1 MTKII
6 NINYGTS
13 GFIPYDLDL
22 SNEKIP
28 EIKIDQENKLIH
40 YSDKLPIGQYI
51 IGDIKLI
58 VKPTLHYNIHN
69 VLYQEDITFTPI
81 FDNIYNFS
89 NVLEVP
95 IKIDNNGKFNTKDL
109 DIGEYNFNI
118 NECLISFTV
127 LPSFNYSID
136 EFIFSNKI
144 LSSIPTTYPKN
155 GTFNCIYSIDE
166 NGIIDLSNLDIG
178 DYDIDVGYTIN
189 NITNYC
195 KYSVTILSE
204 LIYQNNY
211 ECFEFT
217 DFTTEQPIYQLGG
230 TFSIEEINE
239 INIENKDSNVSV
251 LYYYDK
257 SNVFEIL
264 NNGII
269 KCNCEANHYDLTIKY
284 NKSKLVKINILV
296 KPYISYQNINKTIY
310 GIKYISDKPKYYP
323 NNNSFLINNDNF
335 DIDTEGIITQTNLEL
350 VPDNYNLLIIY
361 SKNDINIEVNITLT
375 ILPFIELINNKYEY
389 FINEL
394 NETKIN
400 YLPLK
405 TKFNEHSILKQNGDI
420 ITDTVG
426 KFTVEFIY
434 FFNDISN
441 SITYE
446 YIVKPIVTYNNY
458 SNISI
463 DTHPLRFRVSAK
475 HSIGCRSSNLHVCAE
490 NIIPEYFYPKNG
502 IFTLNNHDMFINS
515 ETGEIHFNNLDI
527 GTYDINVIY
536 TINNIKSNCTFQ
548 IKIEPTI
555 TVEELNIYYDDLL
568 KENIDIMNMIN
579 YNISCKGTFENNIL
593 NLQNLDCGTYEYII
607 TFNYL
612 DTFIKFP
619 IKINILKSEL
629 KLVFTCINKIYDGN
643 NFAYVSCN
651 NKSIIYEAKYSNEK
665 AEYYKDIYIKI
676 INFDDNNYFVNDTKI
691 KGSILK
697 KPINPIFIGIDKEY
711 DGTNNAKV
719 KYECDFKIDS
729 VNSFYSII
737 NVGKNTI
744 IIKNIKFYDE
754 NHYIEKDEYEIEG
767 NILPK
772 KIVPIVIVKDK
783 IYTNNNNAKDYI
795 YFKNIKI
802 ISFDAYYEDSNV
814 GDKIIFIKNII
825 LNEKEFLISDFTVSG
840 KIIPQEIKLDLISI
854 NKSYDGTDIAFL
866 QDNILLKSYESKYT
880 NINVGLQ
887 NISITN
893 IQLNDPNFIVQ
904 DTLISGYINYQL
916 LNVEIKCKD
925 KYYDGTTNLDYEL
938 SNLDYELSNLVNG
951 TVFLIDEN
959 IGENKEIIHNLHCNN
974 KNYKIRNI
982 EYNKPTVMRKELE
995 CIFTCIDKEYDGTN
1009 KAFIKCDNN
1018 IIIDYEAKYENSIV
1032 GNNKKIYI
1040 TNIQTNN
1047 NNYFVNDTFIYGNI
1061 LHKEIQL
1068 IAKGVEKVYDG
1079 TTDAEIIITDL
1090 NNCIDNVFIISYKAN
1105 YLNSNIGCN
1114 IIIVSELDLGGK
1126 NIECYLFKETQVTGN
1141 ILAH

>member
-22 SNEKIP
+22 SNEELP
-28 EIKIDQENKLIH
+28 EIQIDKENKLIH

-51 IGDIKLI
+51 IGDIELVI
-58 VKPTLHYNIHN
+58 KPNLHYNIHN

-81 FDNIYNFS
+81 FDNIYNFES
-89 NVLEVP
+89 YNLP
-95 IKIDNNGKFNTKDL
+95 IKFDNNGKFNTKDL
-109 DIGEYNFNI
+109 DINEYNFNI
-118 NECLISFTV
+118 NDCLISFTV
-127 LPSFNYSID
+127 LPSFNYSSD
-136 EFIFSNKI
+136 EFIFNNKI

-155 GTFNCIYSIDE
+155 GTFNCIYPIDE

-178 DYDIDVGYTIN
+178 DYNINVSYTIN

-217 DFTTEQPIYQLGG
+217 DFTTEQPIYQKGG

-239 INIENKDSNVSV
+239 INIKNKDSDVSTI
-251 LYYYDK
+251 YYYDK
-257 SNVFEIL
+257 NNIFEIL

-269 KCNCEANHYDLTIKY
+269 KCNCEANNYELTIKY
-284 NKSKLVKINILV
+284 SKSKLVKINILV

-310 GIKYISDKPKYYP
+310 GTKYISNKPIYYY
-323 NNNSFLINNDNF
+323 NDSLFFLINNDNF
-335 DIDTEGIITQTNLEL
+335 DINEEGIITQINLDL
-350 VPDNYNLLIIY
+350 VPDNYNLLVIY
-361 SKNDINIEVNITLT
+361 SKNNINIEINITLT

-389 FINEL
+389 FINEV

-420 ITDTVG
+420 IIDTVG
-426 KFTVEFIY
+426 KFSTEFIY

-446 YIVKPIVTYNNY
+446 YIVKPIVKYNNY
-458 SNISI
+458 SN
-463 DTHPLRFRVSAK
+463 VS
-475 HSIGCRSSNLHVCAE
+475 AE

-502 IFTLNNHDMFINS
+502 IFTQTNRNASEDMILFSGEKEKAKENTINNIDMFINS
-515 ETGEIHFNNLDI
+515 QTGEIHFNNLDI
-527 GTYDINVIY
+527 GTYDINVTY
-536 TINNIKSNCTFQ
+536 TINKIKSNYTFQ

-555 TVEELNIYYDDLL
+555 NIEELNIYYDDVP
-568 KENIDIMNMIN
+568 KEDIDIMNMIN
-579 YNISCKGTFENNIL
+579 YNISCKCIFENNIL
-593 NLQNLDCGTYEYII
+593 NLKDLDCGTYEYII

-629 KLVFTCINKIYDGN
+629 KLIFTCINKIYDGN

-651 NKSIIYEAKYSNEK
+651 NKSIIYEAKYNNEK

-676 INFDDNNYFVNDTKI
+676 IKFDDNNYFVNDTKI

-711 DGTNNAKV
+711 DGTNNAQV

-737 NVGKNTI
+737 NVGKNTQTNHEDVKLFSGALAKENTI

-754 NHYIEKDEYEIEG
+754 NHYIEKAEYEIEG

-772 KIVPIVIVKDK
+772 KIVPNIIVKDK
-783 IYTNNNNAKDYI
+783 IYDNDIDAKDYI

-802 ISFDAYYEDSNV
+802 SSFDAYYEDSNV
-814 GDKIIFIKNII
+814 GDKIIFIKNVKLINYII
-825 LNEKEFLISDFTVSG
+825 EDFTIIG

-854 NKSYDGTDIAFL
+854 NKCYDGTDIASL
-866 QDNILLKSYESKYT
+866 QDNILLKSYEAKYT

-893 IQLNDPNFIVQ
+893 IQLDDSNFFMQ
-904 DTLISGYINYQL
+904 
-916 LNVEIKCKD
+916 EI
-925 KYYDGTTNLDYEL
+925 G
-938 SNLDYELSNLVNG
+938 
-951 TVFLIDEN
+951 
-959 IGENKEIIHNLHCNN
+959 
-974 KNYKIRNI
+974 R
-982 EYNKPTVMRKELE
+982 
-995 CIFTCIDKEYDGTN
+995 
-1009 KAFIKCDNN
+1009 
-1018 IIIDYEAKYENSIV
+1018 
-1032 GNNKKIYI
+1032 
-1040 TNIQTNN
+1040 
-1047 NNYFVNDTFIYGNI
+1047 
-1061 LHKEIQL
+1061 
-1068 IAKGVEKVYDG
+1068 
-1079 TTDAEIIITDL
+1079 
-1090 NNCIDNVFIISYKAN
+1090 
-1105 YLNSNIGCN
+1105 
-1114 IIIVSELDLGGK
+1114 
-1126 NIECYLFKETQVTGN
+1126 
-1141 ILAH
+1141 AHV